1 MFDSSLT
8 MASAA
13 AAGAGVAL
21 LPLCMFERDIATE
34 RLAKLFDTEIDVGRY
49 WLTRLR
55 SRPESDAARIFRE
68 WLQSTA

>member
-8 MASAA
+8 LASAA

-21 LPLCMFERDIATE
+21 LPLKMFEQDLAQG
-34 RLAKLFDTEIDVGRY
+34 RLIQPFAQTLDLGRY

-55 SRPESDAARIFRE
+55 SRAESDAARRFRE
-68 WLQSTA
+68 WLEAR